1 MVITCD
7 SQCFYCS
14 PLRCTDSWDY
24 RQPFECSNQKQK
36 STKDAATEAS
46 ENAEQGADIVENN
59 NRHHGRGGQPIS
71 STSANTRRKRS
82 SPYLGRPLHCES
94 FGSFSKVTFFGRF
107 LVAHSLFFLKGP
119 TKPFPGLWEIPV
131 NPLFN
136 EYNVCPTADQCV
148 FPSSDETDDSD
159 DIVTFLQ
166 ENFDHHYTTN
176 RAPFQINFHVNW
188 WVHSLIF

>member
-1 MVITCD
+1 MAEVVSRSVRPARTLVVNVARLISD
-7 SQCFYCS
+7 VH
-14 PLRCTDSWDY
+14 CTVSLLVS
-24 RQPFECSNQKQK
+24 FQK
-36 STKDAATEAS
+36 S
-46 ENAEQGADIVENN
+46 
-59 NRHHGRGGQPIS
+59 
-71 STSANTRRKRS
+71 
-82 SPYLGRPLHCES
+82 L
-94 FGSFSKVTFFGRF
+94 FFGRF

-188 WVHSLIF
+188 WVHSLKF

>member
-1 MVITCD
+1 MHTNHRLFSIVQ
-7 SQCFYCS
+7 SF
-14 PLRCTDSWDY
+14 SWDY

-36 STKDAATEAS
+36 ATKDAATEAS
-46 ENAEQGADIVENN
+46 ENAEHGADIVEN

-71 STSANTRRKRS
+71 STGANTRRKRS
-82 SPYLGRPLHCES
+82 SPYLGRPLHCE
-94 FGSFSKVTFFGRF
+94 FFSPTELNLQLLFRKLLNEKFP
-107 LVAHSLFFLKGP
+107 SFFLTTGP
-119 TKPFPGLWEIPV
+119 TKPYPGLWEITV

-166 ENFDHHYTTN
+166 ENFDHHYTSN

-188 WVHSLIF
+188 